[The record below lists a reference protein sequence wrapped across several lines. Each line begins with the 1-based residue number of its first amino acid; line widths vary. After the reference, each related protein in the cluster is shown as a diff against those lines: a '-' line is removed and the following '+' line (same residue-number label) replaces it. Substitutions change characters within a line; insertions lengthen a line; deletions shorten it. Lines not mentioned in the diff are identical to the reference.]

1 MNDLGELFDSAK
13 RAATNMALSE
23 KDEIAIK
30 LMLIHMIDLAGG
42 QCRQE
47 TAKLLLRLIE
57 K

>member
-1 MNDLGELFDSAK
+1 MSDLGELFDSAK

-30 LMLIHMIDLAGG
+30 LILIHIIDRTRGR
-42 QCRQE
+42 CREE
-47 TAKLLLRLIE
+47 TAKLLLELIE